1 MSVLLIYHLKR
12 CAFHI
17 RNTTYHNVSFKITA
31 FTVQMTYCWINVN
44 NVIMCYKQTYKKLH
58 RGPCMVINCWYN
70 MAIIN
75 CGDFFSILVFSHASN
90 TNKSNKLTK
99 IIYIYKYVYSVCI
112 FYLPQSFLH
121 KSSISFLSSVLLVLN
136 WSPISLR
143 LVSSACNWFLSL
155 LQLVLS
161 FFTIVARGT
170 TKQQLHVSIWY
181 HINTIII

>member
-58 RGPCMVINCWYN
+58 WGPCMEINCWYN

-99 IIYIYKYVYSVCI
+99 IIYIYTNMYTVYVYFTYHKASSTSH
-112 FYLPQSFLH
+112 LFL
-121 KSSISFLSSVLLVLN
+121 FWVQ
-136 WSPISLR
+136 
-143 LVSSACNWFLSL
+143 CYWFLTDHLFPWDWCHQPLTGFSLFSSWFCLFSL
-155 LQLVLS
+155 L
-161 FFTIVARGT
+161 
-170 TKQQLHVSIWY
+170 
-181 HINTIII
+181 